1 MFQPERVVI
10 YDVFEISCNAVF
22 EYVPLKMVI
31 PARIFSVLSPGVH
44 MEELKVSAAVVGN
57 YLPFAVGSVAAGFFL
72 RVKPSDQPGRSF
84 RIVIF
89 MYRFFI
95 FSPVLSAAGYYAV
108 FFTLNVFFC

>member
-1 MFQPERVVI
+1 MFFFWLRQRMFQPERVVI

-57 YLPFAVGSVAAGFFL
+57 YLPFAVGSYDHKFC
-72 RVKPSDQPGRSF
+72 
-84 RIVIF
+84 
-89 MYRFFI
+89 
-95 FSPVLSAAGYYAV
+95 LSCTHRYAV
-108 FFTLNVFFC
+108 AKERSVYKYGQSL